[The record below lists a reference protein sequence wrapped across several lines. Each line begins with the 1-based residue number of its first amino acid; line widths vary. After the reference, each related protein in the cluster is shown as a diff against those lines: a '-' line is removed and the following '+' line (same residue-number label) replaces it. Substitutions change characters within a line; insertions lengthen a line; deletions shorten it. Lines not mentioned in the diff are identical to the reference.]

1 MCKIYKN
8 AYITLRKLSIEKDL
22 KINQMLE
29 LSKMV
34 LWKAGINALNN
45 LKKMINI
52 MRKKIE
58 GLQEKYRI
66 Q

>member
-1 MCKIYKN
+1 
-8 AYITLRKLSIEKDL
+8 
-22 KINQMLE
+22 MLE

-34 LWKAGINALNN
+34 FWKAGIKALNN

-58 GLQEKYRI
+58 GLKEENRRKLKS
-66 Q
+66 